1 MKRIADYLL
10 FYCVLLPLSLL
21 PIWFIYLI
29 ASITAFILQYVIK
42 YRAKIIDDNLKN
54 SFPELSIKE
63 IKQIKTKFY
72 KHLADIFLEAFK
84 MLSISRKN
92 LMRRYKCNNPE
103 ILKPYYD
110 KGQSII
116 LVSAHYNNWEYM
128 VLSLDMQFFHHGI
141 GVGKRMT
148 NKSFG
153 DLMHH
158 KRTRYGTEVCYTDNV
173 KEIIA
178 KHEND
183 KTPCAYML
191 LSDQSPNDS
200 HKCYWTEFLHQDTPV
215 IYGAE
220 YLSKKYN
227 YPVFY
232 YKVNKVKRGYYTFDI
247 IPISDNPNETEYGEI
262 TTKHLFQLEKAI
274 KANPPYWLWSHRRWK
289 HKRPENIYQDKFIK
303 E

>member
-1 MKRIADYLL
+1 MKRIFDYIL
-10 FYCVLLPLSLL
+10 FYYVLLPLSLL
-21 PIWFIYLI
+21 PMWLLYGISSL
-29 ASITAFILQYVIK
+29 TAYFLQYIIGYRSKVIEK
-42 YRAKIIDDNLKN
+42 NLLL
-54 SFPELSIKE
+54 SFPELSIEERKK
-63 IKQIKTKFY
+63 IKSQFY
-72 KHLADIFLEAFK
+72 KHLADVFLEAFK

-92 LMRRYKCNNPE
+92 LMKRYKCNNPE

-110 KGQSII
+110 KGQSVI

-128 VLSLDMQFFHHGI
+128 VLSLDLQFSHHGI

-153 DLMHH
+153 DLMHK

-173 KEIIA
+173 KEIIS

-183 KTPCAYML
+183 KNPCVYML

-215 IYGAE
+215 IFGPE

-232 YKVNKVKRGYYTFDI
+232 YKVNKEKRGYYSFDI
-247 IPISDNPNETEYGEI
+247 IPITDSPNETSYGEI
-262 TTKHLFQLEKAI
+262 TKKHLLQLERAI
-274 KANPPYWLWSHRRWK
+274 KTNPPYWLWSHRRWK
-289 HKRPENIYQDKFIK
+289 YTRPENIFKINS
-303 E
+303 